1 MRAAPGSSCP
11 DLLAIRSRRRK
22 APSFLFQCYPWLK
35 MDLLTAHLNQQF
47 MFFFLKKL
55 IISKRKMKKKKK
67 KGKSPCISLFWSQ
80 DCVSFPSHLHRKRV
94 YAILIVGAY
103 CSQRLNYMNRCSNA
117 LVGLYIRLYMSHS
130 EYYPTFSPRGWYHR
144 GFHIILF
151 GCTKQAPPEV
161 WIWCAQ

>member
-67 KGKSPCISLFWSQ
+67 REKSLHFIILISRLRFLP
-80 DCVSFPSHLHRKRV
+80 FPSPQEKSVRYIDRRRILQSTSELHEQVFKCFGRSIYPIVHESLR
-94 YAILIVGAY
+94 IL
-103 CSQRLNYMNRCSNA
+103 SDFQPPRL
-117 LVGLYIRLYMSHS
+117 I
-130 EYYPTFSPRGWYHR
+130 SPRVPHN
-144 GFHIILF
+144 
-151 GCTKQAPPEV
+151 PV
-161 WIWCAQ
+161 WMYKAGSA